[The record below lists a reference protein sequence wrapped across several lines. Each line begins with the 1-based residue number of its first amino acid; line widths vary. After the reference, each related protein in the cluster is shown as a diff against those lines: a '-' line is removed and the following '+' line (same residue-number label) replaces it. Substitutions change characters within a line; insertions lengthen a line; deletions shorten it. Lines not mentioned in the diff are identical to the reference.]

1 MLLLFTGGC
10 AFSDILGDL
19 VCDEVF
25 GGSALFVASILVP
38 QPLQN
43 FCPGLS
49 SLPQF
54 GQITFDSDSVFSDTG
69 SADSIFAPHNPEPF
83 EREPEVKYKKP
94 TAKRLKNLKVKS
106 FKIKGSNLRKSDF
119 FDVQIDGQ
127 LITD

>member
-1 MLLLFTGGC
+1 MMLLLFTGGC

-25 GGSALFVASILVP
+25 GGSALFVASIFVP

-69 SADSIFAPHNPEPF
+69 SADSIFAPHLLQNFNPSRISF
-83 EREPEVKYKKP
+83 LQLGHIINI
-94 TAKRLKNLKVKS
+94 RLLTFLFALK
-106 FKIKGSNLRKSDF
+106 L
-119 FDVQIDGQ
+119 
-127 LITD
+127 